1 MSAPGAARRLHLIPF
16 SKLFMADRRRP
27 RKAGRREAVNNLAA
41 AVAVEPIP
49 GHTAA
54 GSHFAAASPR
64 SAPQHPAR
72 VLSRKPTTPTARVQK
87 SERTSPREGHRI
99 SSTMNRVIP
108 TSAAATK
115 RKESEKMKTWNEI
128 THFAGFDWAKDH
140 HDVLVLDGAGKIVS
154 EFRFDHTASGW
165 TLCQEKLAQFP
176 QLAIAVE
183 AGHSA
188 AIERLVTLDYRVYPV
203 HPRSSKSY
211 RTRKLPSGTKTD
223 RRDCWALAD
232 ALRLEGESWRVLT
245 APEPL
250 VQQLRLLCRDE
261 VALIEQRTALINQ
274 LQQALYEYYPA
285 ALEAF
290 EDWCAPSAWA
300 FVECFPTPQSLVQAG
315 KRKWQNFLHAHKLFH
330 PERNQKRMEIFAR
343 ADQFCGPAPA
353 IAAKSALAVAIVKM
367 LQTLEAQLAR
377 YRALITE
384 CFKQHP
390 DHALFASLP
399 GAGPKLAPRLLGELV
414 ALKPL
419 ADTPQALQCLAGMAP
434 VSYQSGKVSVVYLRH
449 QCNRFL
455 RDTVHLWVDFSRHYC
470 DWARIYYEAHRK
482 KGQSHACALRCLGM
496 RWLKIIAAMIRNQT
510 PYDAAI
516 HTRNQLQHGSWVM
529 QLQPVQI
536 IKKDAS

>member
-1 MSAPGAARRLHLIPF
+1 
-16 SKLFMADRRRP
+16 
-27 RKAGRREAVNNLAA
+27 
-41 AVAVEPIP
+41 
-49 GHTAA
+49 
-54 GSHFAAASPR
+54 
-64 SAPQHPAR
+64 
-72 VLSRKPTTPTARVQK
+72 
-87 SERTSPREGHRI
+87 
-99 SSTMNRVIP
+99 MNRVIP

-115 RKESEKMKTWNEI
+115 RKESEKMKAWNEV

-140 HDVLVLDGAGKIVS
+140 HDVLVLDGTGKITS
-154 EFRFDHTASGW
+154 EFRFDHNATGW
-165 TLCQEKLAQFP
+165 TLCQEKLKQFP
-176 QLAIAVE
+176 ELAIAVE

-188 AIERLVTLDYRVYPV
+188 AIERLVALGYRVYPV

-261 VALIEQRTALINQ
+261 VTLIEQRTALVNQ

-290 EDWCAPSAWA
+290 PDWTHVSAWA
-300 FVECFPTPQSLVQAG
+300 FVECFPTPQTLVQAG

-330 PERNQKRMEIFAR
+330 PELNEKRLEIFAR

-353 IAAKSALAVAIVKM
+353 IAAKSALAVAVAKM

-377 YRALITE
+377 YRSLITE

-390 DHALFASLP
+390 DHALFTSLP

-455 RDTVHLWVDFSRHYC
+455 RHTVHLWVDLSRHYC

-510 PYDAAI
+510 PYDAAV

-536 IKKDAS
+536 VKKDAS

>member
-1 MSAPGAARRLHLIPF
+1 MPSGLHRNTLIQVIHRQPKAAP
-16 SKLFMADRRRP
+16 
-27 RKAGRREAVNNLAA
+27 KAGHRAVVNNLAA
-41 AVAVEPIP
+41 AVAVEPISDD
-49 GHTAA
+49 TA
-54 GSHFAAASPR
+54 GGRHFAAASLR
-64 SAPQHPAR
+64 SPPPHPTR
-72 VLSRKPTTPTARVQK
+72 VLSRKPATPTARVQK
-87 SERTSPREGHRI
+87 SERTLPREGRRI
-99 SSTMNRVIP
+99 SSTMNRVTP

-115 RKESEKMKTWNEI
+115 RKESEKMKAWNEV

-140 HDVLVLDGAGKIVS
+140 HDVLVLDSTGKITS
-154 EFRFDHTASGW
+154 EFRFDHNATGW
-165 TLCQEKLAQFP
+165 TLCQEKLKQFP
-176 QLAIAVE
+176 ELAIAVE

-188 AIERLVTLDYRVYPV
+188 AIERLVALDYRVYPV

-245 APEPL
+245 TPEPL

-261 VALIEQRTALINQ
+261 VTLIEQRTALINQ

-300 FVECFPTPQSLVQAG
+300 FVECFPTPQTLVQAG

-330 PERNQKRMEIFAR
+330 PELNQKRLEIFAR

-353 IAAKSALAVAIVKM
+353 IAAKSALAVAVAKM

-377 YRALITE
+377 YRSLITE

-390 DHALFASLP
+390 DHALFTSLP

-455 RDTVHLWVDFSRHYC
+455 RHTVHLWVDLSRHYC

-510 PYDAAI
+510 PYDAAV

>member
-1 MSAPGAARRLHLIPF
+1 
-16 SKLFMADRRRP
+16 
-27 RKAGRREAVNNLAA
+27 
-41 AVAVEPIP
+41 
-49 GHTAA
+49 
-54 GSHFAAASPR
+54 
-64 SAPQHPAR
+64 
-72 VLSRKPTTPTARVQK
+72 
-87 SERTSPREGHRI
+87 
-99 SSTMNRVIP
+99 MNRVIP

-115 RKESEKMKTWNEI
+115 GKESQTMKTWNDV

-140 HDVLVLDGAGKIVS
+140 HDVLVLDGAGKIVA

-165 TLCQEKLAQFP
+165 TLCQEKLALFP
-176 QLAIAVE
+176 QVAIAVE

-188 AIERLVTLDYRVYPV
+188 AIERLVMLDYRVYPV

-211 RTRKLPSGTKTD
+211 RSRRLPSGTKTD
-223 RRDCWALAD
+223 RADCWALAD

-250 VQQLRLLCRDE
+250 VQRLRLLCRDE

-300 FVECFPTPQSLVQAG
+300 FVARFPTPKDLVRAG
-315 KRKWQNFLHAHKLFH
+315 KRKWQNFLHAQKLFH
-330 PERNQKRMEIFAR
+330 PEWNRKRMEIFAR
-343 ADQFCGPAPA
+343 ADQFCGAEA
-353 IAAKSALAVAIVKM
+353 TISAKSALAVATVKL
-367 LQTLEAQLAR
+367 LQTLEGQLIR
-377 YRALITE
+377 YRALINE

-399 GAGPKLAPRLLGELV
+399 GAGPKLAPRLLGELI
-414 ALKPL
+414 ALKAL
-419 ADTPQALQCLAGMAP
+419 ADMPQALQCLAGMAP
-434 VSYQSGKVSVVYLRH
+434 VSYQSGKVSVVYLRY

-455 RDTVHLWVDFSRHYC
+455 RATIHLWVDLSRHYS

-482 KGQSHACALRCLGM
+482 KGQSHACAVRCLGM

-510 PYDAAI
+510 PYDAAT
-516 HTRNQLQHGSWVM
+516 HSRNQLQHGSWVL
-529 QLQPVQI
+529 QLHPVKIQ
-536 IKKDAS
+536 KGDGNR

>member
-1 MSAPGAARRLHLIPF
+1 
-16 SKLFMADRRRP
+16 
-27 RKAGRREAVNNLAA
+27 
-41 AVAVEPIP
+41 
-49 GHTAA
+49 
-54 GSHFAAASPR
+54 
-64 SAPQHPAR
+64 
-72 VLSRKPTTPTARVQK
+72 
-87 SERTSPREGHRI
+87 
-99 SSTMNRVIP
+99 MNRVIP
-108 TSAAATK
+108 TSAAATQ
-115 RKESEKMKTWNEI
+115 RKESEKMKTWNDI

-140 HDVLVLDGAGKIVS
+140 HDVLVLDGAGKIVT

-176 QLAIAVE
+176 QVAIAVE

-223 RRDCWALAD
+223 RADCWALAD

-261 VALIEQRTALINQ
+261 VALIEQRTALVNQ

-290 EDWCAPSAWA
+290 NDWCAPSAWA
-300 FVECFPTPQSLVQAG
+300 FVERFPTPQSLVQAG

-330 PERNQKRMEIFAR
+330 PEWNQKRMEIFAK
-343 ADQFCGPAPA
+343 ADQFCGAEA
-353 IAAKSALAVAIVKM
+353 TIAAKSALAVATVKI

-390 DHALFASLP
+390 DHAPVRVAARRRPQAGSATIGRTGRAQAAGRHAASLAVSGGHGSGQLP
-399 GAGPKLAPRLLGELV
+399 VGQSVRGLSAPPMQPVSAGHHSSVGGPQPPLLRLGAHLLRSTSQERTEPRL
-414 ALKPL
+414 
-419 ADTPQALQCLAGMAP
+419 
-434 VSYQSGKVSVVYLRH
+434 R
-449 QCNRFL
+449 
-455 RDTVHLWVDFSRHYC
+455 
-470 DWARIYYEAHRK
+470 
-482 KGQSHACALRCLGM
+482 ACAAWEC
-496 RWLKIIAAMIRNQT
+496 A
-510 PYDAAI
+510 
-516 HTRNQLQHGSWVM
+516 GSKSS
-529 QLQPVQI
+529 PP
-536 IKKDAS
+536 

>member
-1 MSAPGAARRLHLIPF
+1 
-16 SKLFMADRRRP
+16 
-27 RKAGRREAVNNLAA
+27 
-41 AVAVEPIP
+41 
-49 GHTAA
+49 
-54 GSHFAAASPR
+54 
-64 SAPQHPAR
+64 
-72 VLSRKPTTPTARVQK
+72 
-87 SERTSPREGHRI
+87 
-99 SSTMNRVIP
+99 MNRVIP
-108 TSAAATK
+108 TK
-115 RKESEKMKTWNEI
+115 RCHNQRKESKMKTWNDI

-140 HDVLVLDGAGKIVS
+140 HDVLVLDGAGKIVA

-176 QLAIAVE
+176 QVAIAVE

-223 RRDCWALAD
+223 RADCWALAD

-261 VALIEQRTALINQ
+261 VALIEQRTALVNQ

-290 EDWCAPSAWA
+290 DDWCAPSAWA
-300 FVECFPTPQSLVQAG
+300 FVERFPTPQIPGAG
-315 KRKWQNFLHAHKLFH
+315 RKTQMAKL
-330 PERNQKRMEIFAR
+330 PAR
-343 ADQFCGPAPA
+343 AETVSSRVESKADGDFCQGRSVLRRGSHDRRQERVGGAT
-353 IAAKSALAVAIVKM
+353 VKM

-399 GAGPKLAPRLLGELV
+399 GAGPKLAPRLLGELMPRSSRWPTRR
-414 ALKPL
+414 KPCSAWRAWL
-419 ADTPQALQCLAGMAP
+419 P
-434 VSYQSGKVSVVYLRH
+434 SV
-449 QCNRFL
+449 
-455 RDTVHLWVDFSRHYC
+455 TSRAKC
-470 DWARIYYEAHRK
+470 PWSI
-482 KGQSHACALRCLGM
+482 CATNATASCGPPFICG
-496 RWLKIIAAMIRNQT
+496 WTSAAIIATGRASITKRIARRARAT
-510 PYDAAI
+510 PARCAAWECA
-516 HTRNQLQHGSWVM
+516 GSKSS
-529 QLQPVQI
+529 PP
-536 IKKDAS
+536 

>member
-1 MSAPGAARRLHLIPF
+1 M
-16 SKLFMADRRRP
+16 
-27 RKAGRREAVNNLAA
+27 KA
-41 AVAVEPIP
+41 
-49 GHTAA
+49 
-54 GSHFAAASPR
+54 
-64 SAPQHPAR
+64 
-72 VLSRKPTTPTARVQK
+72 
-87 SERTSPREGHRI
+87 
-99 SSTMNRVIP
+99 
-108 TSAAATK
+108 
-115 RKESEKMKTWNEI
+115 WNEV

-140 HDVLVLDGAGKIVS
+140 HDVLVLDSTGKITS
-154 EFRFDHTASGW
+154 EFRFDHTATGW
-165 TLCQEKLAQFP
+165 TLCQEKLTQFP
-176 QLAIAVE
+176 ELAIAVE

-188 AIERLVTLDYRVYPV
+188 AIERLVALGYRVYPV

-245 APEPL
+245 TPEPL

-261 VALIEQRTALINQ
+261 VTLIEQRTALINQ
-274 LQQALYEYYPA
+274 LQQALYEYYPS

-300 FVECFPTPQSLVQAG
+300 FVECFPTPQALVQAG

-330 PERNQKRMEIFAR
+330 PELNQKRLEIFAR

-353 IAAKSALAVAIVKM
+353 IAAKSVLAVAVAKM
-367 LQTLEAQLAR
+367 LQTLDAQLAR
-377 YRALITE
+377 YRSLITE

-390 DHALFASLP
+390 DHALFTSLP
-399 GAGPKLAPRLLGELV
+399 GAGPKLAPRLLGELI

-455 RDTVHLWVDFSRHYC
+455 RHTVHLWVDLSRHYC

-510 PYDAAI
+510 PYDAAV

-529 QLQPVQI
+529 QLQPIQI